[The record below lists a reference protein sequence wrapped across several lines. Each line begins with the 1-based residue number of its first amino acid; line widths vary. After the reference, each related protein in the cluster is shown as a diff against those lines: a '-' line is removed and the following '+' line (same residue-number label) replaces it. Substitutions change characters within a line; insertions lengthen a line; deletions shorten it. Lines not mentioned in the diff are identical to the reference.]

1 MAQLPTGTVTFF
13 FSDIEGSTR
22 LIEALGTQYGDVL
35 ERHHALIRAVFGA
48 HRGTEIGTEGD
59 SFFAVFSTAVDA
71 LEAAVDIQRRI
82 DATDWPTDA
91 IPRVRIG
98 LHTGEGRIAADSY
111 VGLDVH
117 RASRI
122 MSAAHGEQI
131 LVSEATRT
139 LTVRS
144 LPEGVSLHDLGEH
157 RLRDLSGREHL
168 YQVNAP
174 GLREEFPAPRT
185 LDATPNNLPV
195 QLTSFLG
202 RESEIAKVVE
212 RLRRGRL
219 VTLTGPGGTGK
230 TRLSLQAAARLLDEF
245 SDGVF
250 FVPLAPIGDP
260 ALVAGTIAQHLGLP
274 ERGGADPLASL
285 RDHLRNRELLLLIDN
300 FEQVLPAATVVR
312 ELLEGATRLKLL
324 ITSRAA
330 LHVSGEQRYPVP
342 PLDVPDPKALP
353 DRLTAL
359 SQYESVALFVE
370 RATAVR
376 PDFAITNQN
385 APAVAEICVRLDGL
399 PLAIELAAARIGI
412 LTPQAI
418 LERLGGS
425 LDLLAGGARD
435 LPDRQ
440 RTLRG
445 AIDWSYGMLEDP
457 DRSLFACLS
466 VFVGG
471 TSLDAVEAVCGG
483 VIGADVL
490 DPLESLVEKSLVRQ
504 SEGVAGE
511 PRFTMLET
519 IREFALDR
527 SQQGGDHAGTRR
539 RQARWFLDLAEQ
551 ARPALVTADRR
562 PWLDRLD
569 QEHDNIRASI
579 GWAIEENE
587 AAIALGLVAALWRF
601 WQFRG
606 YLAEGHE
613 RTRAAIDL
621 PSAGEHQRELLTAL
635 EAAGGLAYWRALHG
649 EARQHYRRALELAR
663 QLGDRSAEAE
673 QLYNLSFTHQV
684 LLEAER
690 TAEDVEE
697 ARRLLEQSVA
707 LFTDLQDRSGQAKA
721 TWALARNRFLVG
733 DFEDSLRRGQD
744 ALEIFTELGDR
755 NMAAWSRWDVATSS
769 FKLGRLAEARDE
781 FTAVLET
788 FAEAQDISGH
798 VLVLTAF
805 AALAASV
812 GDRSRAARL
821 SGAAAALGRTSGTG
835 LEKRIQ
841 EGLGFD
847 PQPLRTDPETQEAW
861 KEGERMG
868 LEKARDCALAL
879 SVPRKPPAARS
890 KGHS

>member
-1 MAQLPTGTVTFF
+1 MAELPTGTVTFF

-22 LIEALGTQYGDVL
+22 LIEALGTQYGGVL
-35 ERHHALIRAVFGA
+35 ERHHALIREAFAA

-59 SFFAVFSTAVDA
+59 SFFAVFPTAGDA
-71 LEAAVDIQRRI
+71 LQAAVDIQRRI
-82 DATDWPTDA
+82 DAADWPTNA

-122 MSAAHGEQI
+122 MSAAHGGQI
-131 LVSEATRT
+131 LVSEATRA
-139 LTVRS
+139 LAARS
-144 LPEGVSLHDLGEH
+144 LPQGVALHDLGEH
-157 RLRDLSGREHL
+157 RLRDLSGRERL

-185 LDATPNNLPV
+185 LDATPNNLPI

-202 RESEIAKVVE
+202 REPEIAEVVE

-219 VTLTGPGGTGK
+219 LTMTGPGGTGK

-245 SDGVF
+245 PDGVF

-260 ALVAGTIAQHLGLP
+260 ALVAATIAQHVGLP

-285 RDHLRNRELLLLIDN
+285 REHLRNRELLLVIDN

-312 ELLEGATRLKLL
+312 ALLEEAPRLKVLV
-324 ITSRAA
+324 TSRAA

-342 PLDVPDPKALP
+342 SLGVPDPKDLP
-353 DRLTAL
+353 DQLTAL
-359 SQYESVALFVE
+359 SQYESVALFIE
-370 RATAVR
+370 RAAAVR
-376 PDFAITNQN
+376 PDFAITNLN

-399 PLAIELAAARIGI
+399 PLAIELAAARIAI

-418 LERLGGS
+418 LERLGGN

-445 AIDWSYGMLEDP
+445 AIDWSYGMLEEP

-471 TSLDAVEAVCGG
+471 TSLDAADAVCGG

-504 SEGVAGE
+504 SEGVGGE
-511 PRFTMLET
+511 PRFSMLET
-519 IREFALDR
+519 IREFALER
-527 SQQGGDHAGTRR
+527 SRQSGQHAESRR
-539 RQARWFLDLAEQ
+539 RQATWVLDLAEQ
-551 ARPALVTADRR
+551 ARPALITAERR
-562 PWLDRLD
+562 TWLDRLD
-569 QEHDNIRASI
+569 QEHDNIRAAI
-579 GWAIEENE
+579 GWAIEEKE
-587 AAIALGLVAALWRF
+587 AEIALRFVAALWRF

-613 RTRAAIDL
+613 RARAAIDL
-621 PSAGEHQRELLTAL
+621 PSAGEHPRELLGAL

-649 EARQHYRRALELAR
+649 EARQHYQRALELAR

-673 QLYNLSFTHQV
+673 QLYNLSFTHAV
-684 LLEAER
+684 LTEAER
-690 TAEDVEE
+690 TAEDIAE
-697 ARRLLEQSVA
+697 ARRLLEQSLA
-707 LFTDLQDRSGQAKA
+707 LFTELHDRSGQAKA
-721 TWALARNRFLVG
+721 TWALSENHFVVG
-733 DFEDSLRRGQD
+733 EYEESLRRGRY
-744 ALEIFTELGDR
+744 ALDIFTELGDR

-781 FTAVLET
+781 FASVLET
-788 FAEAQDISGH
+788 FAEAQDVSGH
-798 VLVLTAF
+798 VIVLTAF
-805 AALAASV
+805 AALAATV
-812 GDRSRAARL
+812 GDRARAARL
-821 SGAAAALGRTSGTG
+821 SGAAAALGMTSGTG

-868 LEKARDCALAL
+868 LEGARDCALAL
-879 SVPRKPPAARS
+879 SVPREPPGS
-890 KGHS
+890 PI